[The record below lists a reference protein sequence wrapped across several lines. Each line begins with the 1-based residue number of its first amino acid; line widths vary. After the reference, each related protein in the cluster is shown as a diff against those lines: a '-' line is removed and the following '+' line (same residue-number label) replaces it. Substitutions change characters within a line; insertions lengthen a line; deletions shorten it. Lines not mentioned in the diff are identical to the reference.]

1 MNNKLLTPV
10 ALSNLGDGLFM
21 GAIPL
26 ISYTLT
32 SDPLIIT
39 LLSIVRPLSIIMC
52 GYKIETLTGNLS
64 KSLYYSSVC
73 RILVL
78 FALLFLSLMDM
89 VSVFVFGAIVFI
101 FSFMELIYDS
111 TFSTLPK
118 IVSKSE
124 DDIKQGYSKLQV
136 STTLSN
142 DFIGPPLAALI
153 LTITGNN
160 ILSGLILVLVV
171 VSFLLSSPVRKTL
184 DSIETS
190 KTSSLTSIETTE
202 GFNMPSK
209 AKSLLTYC
217 CSISLFTGAFTS
229 VYVIHILSGLNFTKI
244 DFGFLM
250 VFFSIG
256 VILNHFV
263 LSKYLTF
270 TPKIDMF
277 ISICLIFLG
286 TLITA
291 VSELYVMLGLAQ
303 LLAGIGFVRWMVN
316 ESYIKQKI
324 CKIEDLNVLNA
335 KFRMYET
342 IAFSSGALI
351 SGVILKYTTFD
362 TFDIYTLLFIL
373 EMVVGIIFYKNYK
386 EESGEVTEESSV
398 YG

>member
-10 ALSNLGDGLFM
+10 VLSNLGDGLFM

-26 ISYTLT
+26 ISYMLT

-39 LLSIVRPLSIIMC
+39 LLSIVRPVSIIIC
-52 GYKIETLTGNLS
+52 GYKIEHLTRNLS
-64 KSLYYSSVC
+64 DSLYNSSIC

-89 VSVFVFGAIVFI
+89 VNVFVFGAIVFL

-118 IVSKSE
+118 IVCKSE
-124 DDIKQGYSKLQV
+124 DEIKQGYSKLQV

-153 LTITGNN
+153 LTITSDNT
-160 ILSGLILVLVV
+160 LSGLILALVV
-171 VSFLLSSPVRKTL
+171 VSFLFSSPVRRTL
-184 DSIETS
+184 DSIETP
-190 KTSSLTSIETTE
+190 KTSSLTNNETTE
-202 GFNMPSK
+202 KFKIPSK

-217 CSISLFTGAFTS
+217 CTISMFTGAFTS
-229 VYVIHILSGLNFTKI
+229 VYVIHILSGLNFSKV

-270 TPKIDMF
+270 TPKLDMF
-277 ISICLIFLG
+277 ISICLIFVG
-286 TLITA
+286 TLITS
-291 VSELYVMLGLAQ
+291 VSELYVMLGFAQ

-316 ESYIKQKI
+316 ESYIKQKL

-342 IAFSSGALI
+342 IAFSSGAVF
-351 SGVILKYTTFD
+351 SGMVLKYTTFD
-362 TFDIYTLLFIL
+362 TFDIYTLLFIF
-373 EMVVGIIFYKNYK
+373 EIVVGIIFYKSYK
-386 EESGEVTEESSV
+386 EESGEIAEESSV